1 MEHSDIYKLNLK
13 SLSEGT
19 HSFDYQIE
27 DAFFEGIAPTDIAGG
42 EVDVQVTVS
51 KISTTH
57 TITLSI
63 EGVVDVPCDRCLDL
77 VDLDVESTREFV
89 VKFGAEH
96 SEEGEDIIIVPE
108 REGVLDLKWLI
119 YEEIVLALPLQRLHI
134 DGECNESML
143 EKYNALLV
151 DQVSEEADSTER
163 DDEGIDQRWAALKKL
178 RD

>member
-19 HSFDYQIE
+19 HSFDYLIE
-27 DAFFEGIAPTDIAGG
+27 DAFFEGIDPTDIVSG

-63 EGVVDVPCDRCLDL
+63 DGGVDVPCDRCLDL
-77 VDLDVESTREFV
+77 VDLDVISTREFV

-108 REGVLDLKWLI
+108 REGVLDLKWII

-134 DGECNESML
+134 EGECNQTML
-143 EKYNALLV
+143 AKYQTLMV
-151 DQVSEEADSTER
+151 DEVSEEVDGTER